1 LTRQTDRSARYV
13 LHFLGWGVLAFTVL
27 FWRLGAA
34 SFWDPDEAHYA
45 ETTRELI
52 ASGDWLTPYYN
63 DEPFFDKPILFYLLQ
78 AVPMALLGPTETA
91 ARAVPAL
98 AALAIVIITW
108 WLGRTVVSNAVGLV
122 AAVLLTAN
130 PALFALARY
139 AILDTL
145 FTAFLFGGVAL
156 ITVAVLK
163 ERPRLQYVGY
173 VLIGLAVMTKGPLA
187 LVLGGLTSL
196 VALLVSA
203 DARRRLLS
211 LNVMAGTIIVL
222 AIAAPWFIVMLQR
235 HGRLFV
241 DEYFLK
247 ENLLL
252 FSSEQYAGQPGW
264 WFYLQILP
272 VAMLPWT
279 GLVIGRLYDDVR
291 GVWREKRLDTFEMLL
306 WLWVVVIVTFFS
318 LSRFKL
324 DHYIF
329 PAAPALCLLAAR
341 AWSDLRTKNRREQP
355 GAWAGSLTVGPIL
368 ILAGAALAYL
378 MIERLD
384 LGSAA
389 LTIPFVIAGAGVMVT
404 IVSVRRDIP
413 PTVPW
418 LSVGAMGFL
427 YAGALFWVVPAF
439 EERKVIPDVARWIAT
454 HAGPDDRVAA
464 YLLNRWSTAF
474 RFYVGRHTTFLQ
486 GPDTAPNFLSAP
498 EPFYVVMR
506 QPAYEEFV
514 ARGIPLKVVYA
525 REGMWVTTGR
535 ALWRE
540 KEAPT
545 RFVVVTRAAR
555 D

>member
-1 LTRQTDRSARYV
+1 LTRQTDRSARDV

-78 AVPMALLGPTETA
+78 ALPMALLGPTETA
-91 ARAVPAL
+91 ARLVPAL
-98 AALAIVIITW
+98 AALAIVGLTW
-108 WLGRTVVSNAVGLV
+108 WLGRTLASREVGFV
-122 AAVLLTAN
+122 AALLLTAN

-145 FTAFLFGGVAL
+145 FTAFLFGGIAL
-156 ITVAVLK
+156 MTVAVLK
-163 ERPRLQYVGY
+163 GRPRFEYGGY
-173 VLIGLAVMTKGPLA
+173 VLIGLAVLTKGPVALA
-187 LVLGGLTSL
+187 LSGLTFL
-196 VALLVSA
+196 FALLIST

-211 LNVMAGTIIVL
+211 LHVATGTIIVL
-222 AIAAPWFIVMLQR
+222 AVAAPWFAVMLER

-241 DEYFLK
+241 EGYFLK

-252 FSSEQYAGQPGW
+252 FSSEQYAGQPSW

-279 GLVIGRLYDDVR
+279 GLIAGRLYDDVR
-291 GVWREKRLDTFEMLL
+291 DVSGGKRLDTFEVLL
-306 WLWVVVIVTFFS
+306 WLWVAVVVTFFS

-329 PAAPALCLLAAR
+329 PAAPALCLLCAR

-355 GAWAGSLTVGPIL
+355 GAWVGSLTVGPLL
-368 ILAGAALAYL
+368 I
-378 MIERLD
+378 
-384 LGSAA
+384 
-389 LTIPFVIAGAGVMVT
+389 GAGVVLAFVMIDRLVLPAAALLIPAALGGAGMAVT
-404 IVSVRRDIP
+404 MISARRDRP
-413 PTVPW
+413 PLAPW
-418 LSVGAMGFL
+418 AGVGAMACL

-439 EERKVIPDVARWIAT
+439 EERKVVPDVARWIAA

-486 GPDTAPNFLSAP
+486 GPDTAPNFFSGP
-498 EPFYVVMR
+498 EPFYVAML

-545 RFVVVTRAAR
+545 RFVVVTRASR